1 MKTSNKLLLSFV
13 GLIVLLML
21 LADTVMWANYK
32 RGKSGDGDLGADE
45 HFTRTKTIPINA
57 FKVLKIEGDGQ
68 RKQDVIRRE
77 KYEISFLGDSTQF
90 VYAVQNDTMFIKLR
104 GEGQFVLG
112 CPEVKTVILSGGSGV
127 SLQNFDVHEMN
138 ISADNSSYIELISL
152 KANVLN
158 VKGGEET
165 EYFAMGEYSQIDS
178 IHLQLG
184 KSSSLKSFDVP
195 YGHVSMDVDN
205 LQELELRGKSLSSMK
220 QIK

>member
-32 RGKSGDGDLGADE
+32 RGKSGDGDLGADGNY
-45 HFTRTKTIPINA
+45 TRTKTIPVSA
-57 FKVLKIEGDGQ
+57 FKVLKIEGDGD
-68 RKQDVIRRE
+68 RKQDVLRKE

-90 VYAVQNDTMFIKLR
+90 VYSVQNDTMFIKLR
-104 GEGQFVLG
+104 GGGQFMLG
-112 CPEVKTVILSGGSGV
+112 CPEVKTVILSDGGGV

-138 ISADNSSYIELISL
+138 ISADRSSYIELINL

-165 EYFAMGEYSQIDS
+165 EYFAMGEYSKIDS

-184 KSSSLKSFDVP
+184 KYSTLRSYDVP
-195 YGHVSMDVDN
+195 YEHVSMDVDN
-205 LQELELRGKSLSSMK
+205 LENLELRGKSLSSMK